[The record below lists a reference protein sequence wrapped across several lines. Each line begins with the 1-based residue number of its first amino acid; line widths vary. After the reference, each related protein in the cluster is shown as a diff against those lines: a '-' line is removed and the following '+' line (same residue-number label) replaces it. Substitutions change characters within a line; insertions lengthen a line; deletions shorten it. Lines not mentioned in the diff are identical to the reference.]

1 MFLVHILEIKN
12 GFPNLQQFCFYMGN
26 LVLYTGYNLW
36 VSGRRGFVPDLDA
49 NFKLRRRAFGGGL
62 RVPICSINI
71 AGRSPRRKGTWR
83 EPTAKAFFFGR
94 QQGPSFKTCSHPIFN
109 GGKRLWDNSLR
120 LAIFRKRCWGEL
132 LRFFYRTEG
141 TDVVLH
147 IWHLSGW
154 FIFSKAKLEHHDVG

>member
-62 RVPICSINI
+62 RVPTGNADLFQKASSKADSIFI
-71 AGRSPRRKGTWR
+71 A
-83 EPTAKAFFFGR
+83 
-94 QQGPSFKTCSHPIFN
+94 H
-109 GGKRLWDNSLR
+109 
-120 LAIFRKRCWGEL
+120 
-132 LRFFYRTEG
+132 RFFKEN
-141 TDVVLH
+141 VL
-147 IWHLSGW
+147 
-154 FIFSKAKLEHHDVG
+154 